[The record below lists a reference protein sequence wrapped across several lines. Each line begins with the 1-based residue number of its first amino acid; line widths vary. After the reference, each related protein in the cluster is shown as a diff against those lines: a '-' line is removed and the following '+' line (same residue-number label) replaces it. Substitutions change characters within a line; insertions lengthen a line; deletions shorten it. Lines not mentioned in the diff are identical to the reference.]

1 MPGPHRGGKTTTPVK
16 TQTVKSAQPLAQE
29 AREGLEEGREG
40 QGEGSREES
49 PGAVGRS
56 HTRGARQQTQFTK
69 RHLFHYSNALWL
81 ITSWPVCE
89 MTATYSPVNR
99 KICTCSI
106 WGMES
111 RAWRLEW
118 EARRAGKGKAKRR
131 EKAQEI
137 RFSGK
142 TIMVERRRGEI
153 ECSDAASLREE
164 SVYAAVAFPS
174 CSRTTVP
181 GAGGDSP
188 LSPSPWDAAWGQTDL
203 PICLSPQGLVKRRSW
218 LEAG

>member
-1 MPGPHRGGKTTTPVK
+1 MPGPHGGGKTTITTVK

-40 QGEGSREES
+40 QGEGSRAES

-56 HTRGARQQTQFTK
+56 HTLGARQQTQFTK

-106 WGMES
+106 WGVES

-118 EARRAGKGKAKRR
+118 EARGTGKGKEKRR
-131 EKAQEI
+131 EKTQEI
-137 RFSGK
+137 RLSGM
-142 TIMVERRRGEI
+142 TIEVER
-153 ECSDAASLREE
+153 
-164 SVYAAVAFPS
+164 
-174 CSRTTVP
+174 
-181 GAGGDSP
+181 
-188 LSPSPWDAAWGQTDL
+188 
-203 PICLSPQGLVKRRSW
+203 
-218 LEAG
+218 